1 MAFGSAP
8 PGLPSPHGVQQC
20 ETDKVQTVP
29 PIGVLGDLPV
39 RDFVVSPGFAGVT
52 ALLAAVVVACAVLY
66 ASRRARQRS
75 ELRHDEEE
83 RRHDRARDD
92 ADKAL
97 AWERWQW
104 VVDTAGLEPA
114 VSEGATLGLGPAVT
128 LELLGGLLRDADRL
142 GDETLARAVAV
153 YQEQLSL
160 VLAQQAGPVSGVNGT
175 TAARPGKRRA
185 AETPANQNPVD
196 PAPETV
202 ATPTPST
209 TVGES
214 SGGRRRR

>member
-1 MAFGSAP
+1 M
-8 PGLPSPHGVQQC
+8 
-20 ETDKVQTVP
+20 
-29 PIGVLGDLPV
+29 

-52 ALLAAVVVACAVLY
+52 ALLAAIVAAGAVLY
-66 ASRRARQRS
+66 ASRRARQRF
-75 ELRHDEEE
+75 EQRRDEEE

-92 ADKAL
+92 ADRAL

-104 VVDTAGLEPA
+104 VVDTAGIEPA

-153 YQEQLSL
+153 YQEQLVL
-160 VLAQQAGPVSGVNGT
+160 VLAQQAGPVSGVAGAT
-175 TAARPGKRRA
+175 RARPGKRRA
-185 AETPANQNPVD
+185 DATQTDQDPVDSEPASEAETSSIPM
-196 PAPETV
+196 
-202 ATPTPST
+202 PSAG
-209 TVGES
+209 VRES